1 MGGANRVA
9 VFGYLGL
16 RLRQESVNINPMLP
30 PQISNLAYRTF
41 YWQGHAINA
50 VANQTHTTLTRM
62 DLAFPGANATY
73 FNTSIPVTLGFAPQV
88 LQLSFNSS
96 VVIPNRLPAA
106 NLTVPGNVAQ
116 CRPVTSTQ
124 SYLPGQ
130 FPLAAVDGAV
140 ATSWQP
146 ATNASASITIDL
158 GTAGWVP
165 VTGFA
170 FDFAQS
176 PPATVRVTFSN
187 VSTPTPA
194 QERVALPGLNVTIS
208 DPYDAATAA
217 DLTAYMSNTTEITL
231 STPVYGG
238 SFAMLTIVG
247 NLADDGT
254 GHGGSVAEWAIV
266 QEGNEPVMQRYFN
279 EDLM

>member
-9 VFGYLGL
+9 IFGYLGL
-16 RLRQESVNINPMLP
+16 RLRQDSVNINPVLP

-50 VANQTHTTLTRM
+50 VANQTYTTLTRM
-62 DLAFPGANATY
+62 DLAFPGANATF
-73 FNTSIPVTLGFAPQV
+73 FNTSIPVTLGYAPQI
-88 LQLSFNSS
+88 LELSFNNSL
-96 VVIPNRLPAA
+96 VIPNRLPAA

-116 CRPVTSTQ
+116 CRPVSSTE

-146 ATNASASITIDL
+146 ATNASASITVEL

-176 PPATVRVTFSN
+176 PPATVRITFSN
-187 VSTPTPA
+187 VSAPAPA
-194 QERVALPGLNVTIS
+194 QERVALSGLNITIS

-217 DLTAYMSNTTEITL
+217 DLTAYMSNTTEVTL
-231 STPVYGG
+231 SAPVFSG
-238 SFAMLTIVG
+238 SFATLTITG
-247 NLADDGT
+247 NLADDGS

-266 QEGNEPVMQRYFN
+266 QEGNKPVMQRYF
-279 EDLM
+279 MKS